1 MVYGALRVGDGQ
13 ERTLTAPSR
22 NTAGW
27 KRLLQAIERANPTGD
42 LYVISDNLSSH
53 DSRALRAWLADHP
66 RIRQGFIPKRACW
79 LHLQAGWWRLFRRAA
94 LAGRSLPTPV
104 SSSTPRGWPPASST
118 GALGRGVGP
127 SAPPTRKLRRKF
139 VYRL

>member
-1 MVYGALRVGDGQ
+1 MYGALRVGDGQ

-66 RIRQGFIPKRACW
+66 ASGRGSSPNGRAGCTC
-79 LHLQAGWWRLFRRAA
+79 RRAGGGCFA
-94 LAGRSLPTPV
+94 VRHWPAGRCQ
-104 SSSTPRGWPPASST
+104 
-118 GALGRGVGP
+118 
-127 SAPPTRKLRRKF
+127 RR
-139 VYRL
+139 